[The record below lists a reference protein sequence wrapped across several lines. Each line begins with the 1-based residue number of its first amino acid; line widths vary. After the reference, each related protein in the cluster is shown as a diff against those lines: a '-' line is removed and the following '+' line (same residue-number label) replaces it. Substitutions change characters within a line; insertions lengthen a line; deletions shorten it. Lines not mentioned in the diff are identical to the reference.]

1 MTIERIRVILS
12 VKYVEQGRYLFREK
26 SKVIVRYDHPG
37 IQETSRNGLTMEEL
51 WRKAKENEESA
62 ILKILDRTE
71 KSIYAAIY
79 KYVWVREDVEDL
91 YQDGV
96 ELVLRAIIDYEPAKG
111 VPFLAYVHTK
121 LKYHYM
127 NENNKRVVVY
137 LDEPIGDGLT
147 LADTL
152 ISDSDTE
159 EIISRNERAEEVHR
173 ALQTLTDRERKCV
186 YGFYFLRMSIGEL
199 AESQNIAYR
208 TAYNAKCRGLK
219 KLQSALVN
227 FRSETDRVV

>member
-1 MTIERIRVILS
+1 
-12 VKYVEQGRYLFREK
+12 
-26 SKVIVRYDHPG
+26 
-37 IQETSRNGLTMEEL
+37 MEEL
-51 WRKAKENEESA
+51 WRKAKENDDAA
-62 ILKILDRTE
+62 ILKILERTE

-79 KYVWVREDVEDL
+79 KYVWVKEEVDDL

-96 ELVLRAIIDYEPAKG
+96 ELILRSIADYDPAKG
-111 VPFLAYVHTK
+111 VPFLAYLHTK

-147 LADTL
+147 LGDTL
-152 ISDSDTE
+152 ASDADTE
-159 EIISRNERAEEVHR
+159 EIVSRNELARAVHR
-173 ALQTLTDRERKCV
+173 ALQTLTERERKCV
-186 YGFYFLRMSIGEL
+186 YGFYFLRLSIGEL